1 MFPTNA
7 NVRMNHPTLVDGR
20 QCWNGIVQSTRISSW
35 KTELGNV
42 NYLTLNADSK
52 YSILSWARYVNFSD
66 NPFSLIRHGNELS
79 TNGPA
84 DGRLW

>member
-7 NVRMNHPTLVDGR
+7 NVRMNHPVLVDGR

-42 NYLTLNADSK
+42 NHLTLNADGK
-52 YSILSWARYVNFSD
+52 YLLLDYFD
-66 NPFSLIRHGNELS
+66 DFQFC
-79 TNGPA
+79 
-84 DGRLW
+84 